1 MQNFKNITRICAFKF
16 TKRYDVDSFYIYKT
30 VLERKNFSMNHSNNC
45 GLFCYCSSLK
55 TENAVIVFMVSITKR
70 RDRNSVPHFNNG
82 KTLRNSFCSL
92 QKFYEKKDKWNKNIY
107 ELV

>member
-1 MQNFKNITRICAFKF
+1 
-16 TKRYDVDSFYIYKT
+16 
-30 VLERKNFSMNHSNNC
+30 MNHSNNS
-45 GLFCYCSSLK
+45 GLLCYCSSLK
-55 TENAVIVFMVSITKR
+55 TGNAAIVFMVSITTG

-107 ELV
+107 ELVRKNAIYRVTFFLILEMKVMKVFICIFS

>member
-30 VLERKNFSMNHSNNC
+30 VLERKNYSMNHSNNC
-45 GLFCYCSSLK
+45 GLFCYYSSLK
-55 TENAVIVFMVSITKR
+55 TENAAIVFMVSITKR

-82 KTLRNSFCSL
+82 KTHFVRCRSFTR
-92 QKFYEKKDKWNKNIY
+92 KKTNGIKIFMN
-107 ELV
+107 